1 MVYLFT
7 LVENQNS
14 ILIMYYILYIL
25 YTNPGLISGGGE
37 CRRVEGM
44 ANGKRTSSFLNRRY
58 DLLICMTIYFRSKA
72 GYNDL
77 LFACDPKIVPL
88 QNAISMYH
96 TTGEQNMLCVTG
108 LCYERWIAF

>member
-72 GYNDL
+72 GYNAL
-77 LFACDPKIVPL
+77 LFAFDPIIAPL